1 MQRIDNISNDARQKH
16 TILLDADSTPIVIEL
31 VYKPSQMGWFVDVSY
46 DTLDFIVRGLRVTT
60 NTNILNQ
67 WRNKLPFGLICQCNE
82 AQDPLL
88 IDDFLVKRAFL
99 SVLSAEEVE
108 GIITLEKKMKVDD

>member
-1 MQRIDNISNDARQKH
+1 MQKIDNISNDARQKH
-16 TILLDADSTPIVIEL
+16 TILLDADSTPIVLEL
-31 VYKPSQMGWFVDVSY
+31 VYKPSQMGWFVDVIY
-46 DTLDFIVRGLRVTT
+46 DTLDFAVRGLRVTT

-88 IDDFLVKRAFL
+88 IDDFIVGRAVL
-99 SVLSAEEVE
+99 SVMTSEEVQ
-108 GIITLEKKMKVDD
+108 GIVDLEKKMKADD